1 MPLRAPSASDLMRWF
16 SLTIA
21 FVLSLASCQSEAPPD
36 APPPNETA
44 RALGVPLSEIVDAAL
59 NGRDTTALDRLG
71 PPDSIT
77 TAPQPNR
84 HVPGQMDTL
93 RTYFYDGVRLTVYD
107 VTNSADQFVTTMQV
121 TGPAYVTQDS
131 LHVGSSRS
139 EVENTLG
146 APDRQD
152 GDEYIYELGE
162 PVAAPNLL
170 RLTVEADTVQ
180 RMTWSFYVD

>member
-1 MPLRAPSASDLMRWF
+1 MRWF

-121 TGPAYVTQDS
+121 TGPAYTTDDS